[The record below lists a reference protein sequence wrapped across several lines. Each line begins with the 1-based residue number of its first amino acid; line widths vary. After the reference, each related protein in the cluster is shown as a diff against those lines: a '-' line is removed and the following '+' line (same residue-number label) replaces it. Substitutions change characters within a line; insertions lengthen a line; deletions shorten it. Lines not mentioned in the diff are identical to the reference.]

1 MASPEDEAEFASL
14 FEASR
19 FGAKTKTDVR
29 MQAER
34 RAAMT
39 DRQRSR
45 RGRARSLQMNF
56 RCTPAFKKL
65 AAGLTEH
72 LGEKAD
78 KDVSLADMFEEA
90 VELLAKHKGYKGAA
104 DAS

>member
-1 MASPEDEAEFASL
+1 MSTPEDEAEFASL
-14 FEASR
+14 FQASR
-19 FGAKTKTDVR
+19 YAAKTKTDVR
-29 MQAER
+29 VQAER

-45 RGRARSLQMNF
+45 GGRARSLQMNF

-72 LGEKAD
+72 MAAMAD

-90 VELLAKHKGYKGAA
+90 VALLAKKKGYTGAA